1 MINDA
6 ATLAH
11 ALRANGMPASDQP
24 FMGSRPREMTA
35 AERFPERV
43 PSAPA
48 LSRF

>member
-24 FMGSRPREMTA
+24 LWVHDLEK
-35 AERFPERV
+35 
-43 PSAPA
+43 
-48 LSRF
+48 